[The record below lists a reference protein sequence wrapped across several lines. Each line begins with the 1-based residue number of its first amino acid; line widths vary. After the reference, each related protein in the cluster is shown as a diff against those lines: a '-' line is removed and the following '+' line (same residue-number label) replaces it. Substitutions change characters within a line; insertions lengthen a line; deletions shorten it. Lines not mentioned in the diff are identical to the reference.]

1 MSKDAKF
8 VCSACHIE
16 QSDDG
21 ENVMTVCRLCGRL
34 HCNDCVDEHGRCVSC
49 SEKEPSDKLP

>member
-1 MSKDAKF
+1 MSEDPKF

-16 QSDDG
+16 QPDDG

-49 SEKEPSDKLP
+49 ADKEAAAK